1 MAPAKRMIETSA
13 AAAATAAGL
22 LTGLATPALAH
33 HSFAL
38 FDQNKSSVV
47 VGTVKEFQ
55 WTNPHVWVQL
65 NVAGPNG
72 AVQEWGI
79 EGSTP
84 GILGRRGWTRHSL
97 QPGDKVSVTIHPLK
111 NGDHGGSL
119 VKVTKADGQVLE
131 EAAGVGANSPVAS
144 QEK

>member
-1 MAPAKRMIETSA
+1 MANARRVRETA
-13 AAAATAAGL
+13 AAAGL
-22 LTGLATPALAH
+22 VICAATPALAH

-38 FDQNKSSVV
+38 FDQSKSSVL

-65 NVAGPNG
+65 NVPGPNG
-72 AVQEWGI
+72 VVQEWGI

-97 QPGDKVSVTIHPLK
+97 QAGDKVSVTIHPLK
-111 NGDHGGSL
+111 NGEHGGSL
-119 VKVTKADGQVLE
+119 VKVAKADGQVLE
-131 EAAGVGANSPVAS
+131 EAAGVGANSPVAGKE
-144 QEK
+144 Q